1 MCISFERYLT
11 IAKPF
16 KNTVRKRFIR
26 FTPLFAICV
35 IFVVLIAIIT
45 LAVNLTTTTNKKDCS
60 FPEKQ
65 PVPMAIARWAIA
77 VIFLLQLIA
86 LCFFYGQIA
95 RHLRKKFW
103 QRKARIC
110 TNPRIK
116 QPLVQQ
122 PKYMKDTTTVILKIA
137 TFHFVCWL
145 PYCLI
150 QLLPESVGPMS
161 VVFTTKLRVVTESGN
176 VFQWI
181 AFAAGWLAYL
191 NSALDW
197 IFYAVM
203 NRDLRTIIRETTE
216 RRKRS
221 TLSQQSP
228 PSNLHRSLRRQISQS
243 LRFFYSINSYRSACN
258 SFDESVTSCQTKAG
272 DVQNRLS
279 GSVGG
284 GSTGALTNEDKYQTQ
299 GFIPALRSGRAH
311 TFSSS
316 PRTSLLSQDSQT
328 SIPVSGARFVAI
340 TSLNK
345 GKDSLRDSVE
355 RFV

>member
-1 MCISFERYLT
+1 MGKLPGIWERSFGREKLEVSRQFFLYS
-11 IAKPF
+11 F
-16 KNTVRKRFIR
+16 H
-26 FTPLFAICV
+26 V
-35 IFVVLIAIIT
+35 I
-45 LAVNLTTTTNKKDCS
+45 NLT
-60 FPEKQ
+60 
-65 PVPMAIARWAIA
+65 V
-77 VIFLLQLIA
+77 
-86 LCFFYGQIA
+86 
-95 RHLRKKFW
+95 
-103 QRKARIC
+103 C

-145 PYCLI
+145 PYCVI

-203 NRDLRTIIRETTE
+203 NRDLRTIIRWAKSPLDKFYESHFRETTE

-340 TSLNK
+340 TSLSK
-345 GKDSLRDSVE
+345 GKDSLKDSVE